1 MNARVCS
8 VFTGLCGVAVFALCA
23 VPSGA
28 QASEAKEKP
37 PMYSYVANWQ
47 LPHEHWADMAKITS
61 AEGPILQSALADG
74 TLVGYGSDTNLVHSV
89 DGETND
95 VWWSA
100 TSMAGLMKVLDQ
112 LRAADPSSSP
122 YALNP
127 TKHWDNIYVSRFY
140 DWKPGSFTGGYVS
153 VAMYKLK
160 PDAPDEALETLS
172 KTMFVP
178 LLEKMLGDGT
188 IVEYEIDVQ
197 AVHTDAP
204 DTFAIVTVA
213 PQPEGL
219 DTLRAAIRQSMRN
232 NPLSGPAF
240 DSFVD
245 YSAHRDELLK
255 GNGTYK

>member
-28 QASEAKEKP
+28 QATEVKEKP
-37 PMYSYVANWQ
+37 PMFSYVANWQ

-74 TLVGYGSDTNLVHSV
+74 TLVGNGNDTNLVHSV

-112 LRAADPSSSP
+112 MRAVDPSSSP
-122 YALNP
+122 FALNP
-127 TKHWDNIYVSRFY
+127 TKHWDNIFVSRFY
-140 DWKPGSFTGGYVS
+140 NWKPGPFTGGYVS

-172 KTMFVP
+172 KNMFVP
-178 LLEKMLGDGT
+178 LLEKLLGDGT
-188 IVEYEIDVQ
+188 IVEYEIDVE

-204 DTFAIVTVA
+204 GMFAIVTVA

-219 DTLRAAIRQSMRN
+219 DTLRAAVRQSMRS
-232 NPLSGPAF
+232 NPLGGSTF